1 MDNRRIRNLG
11 IAVVLAALLGA
22 IGVVGW
28 RAARP
33 MPAASAIRSGGELV
47 VSGRSEP
54 RTFNHYVARGITT
67 EIISTLTQANLVRI
81 NRLTQD
87 VEPWLAESWSRSD
100 DGLRYTLKLRQNVAF
115 SDGHPFTADDV
126 VFSFEAA
133 YDEQTGG
140 SIGDAM
146 TIGGKK
152 LQVAAPDPA
161 TVLITFPSAFA
172 PGVRL
177 LDNLSILPRHKLGAA
192 LKAGAFAKAWGLT
205 TPVSELV
212 GLGPFVISEYQPGQR
227 LVFARNP
234 RYWRRDAA
242 GAQLPHLDRV
252 TLEIVSDQNAE
263 LLMLES
269 GQLDMTTSEIR
280 PEDYLPLKRAA
291 DAGRINLV
299 DLGVGM
305 DADGLWFNLK
315 PGALGTDPRAAWLQ
329 RDELRR
335 AIAMAVD
342 RKVFADTVF
351 LGAGVPIYGIET
363 PANKRWFA
371 SDVPQTE
378 YDPAGAR
385 KLLASI
391 GVTAD
396 HPARFTLITIKGN
409 TAAERGTAVIRDELK
424 KVGVVVDVVM
434 LEQGAVVQ
442 RFLSGQYDA
451 VYYRFLKSDA
461 DPAINPD
468 FWFSWGSAHVWNV
481 GQKTPATEWER
492 RVDELMARQIAS
504 SDEGDRKRLYD
515 EVQRVFSE
523 RLPIVFFVAP
533 RVLVATSSRVTNLR
547 PAVSRPQLLWSAD
560 TIAVREG
567 APATH

>member
-1 MDNRRIRNLG
+1 MENRRIRNLG
-11 IAVVLAALLGA
+11 LAVGIAALFGA
-22 IGVVGW
+22 IGSLLS
-28 RAARP
+28 RAPRP
-33 MPAASAIRSGGELV
+33 MPAASAVRRGGELV

-67 EIISTLTQANLVRI
+67 EIISALTQASLVRI

-126 VFSFEAA
+126 MFSFEAA
-133 YDEQTGG
+133 YDERTGG
-140 SIGDAM
+140 PIGDAM

-152 LQVAAPDPA
+152 LQVAAPDSA
-161 TVLITFPSAFA
+161 TVVITFPSAFA

-177 LDNLSILPRHKLGAA
+177 LDNLSILPRHKLEAA
-192 LKAGAFAKAWGLT
+192 LKAGTFAKAWDLT
-205 TPVSELV
+205 TPVSEVV
-212 GLGPFVISEYQPGQR
+212 GLGPFVISEYRPGQR
-227 LVFARNP
+227 FVFTRNP

-242 GAQLPHLDRV
+242 GVHLPRLDRV

-329 RDELRR
+329 SDALRR
-335 AIAMAVD
+335 AISMAVD

-371 SDVPQTE
+371 ADLAHTE
-378 YDPAGAR
+378 YDPARAR
-385 KLLASI
+385 QLLASI

-409 TAAERGTAVIRDELK
+409 TAAERGAAVIRDELK
-424 KVGVVVDVVM
+424 KVAVVVDVVM

-451 VYYRFLKSDA
+451 VYYRFLKSDT

-468 FWFSWGSAHVWNV
+468 FWFSSGSAHVWNV
-481 GQKTPATEWER
+481 GQKTPATEWEQ
-492 RVDELMARQIAS
+492 RVDDLMVRQMAS
-504 SDEGDRKRLYD
+504 SDEAERKRLYD

-523 RLPIVFFVAP
+523 HLPIVFFVAP
-533 RVLVATSSRVTNLR
+533 RVLVAASSRVTNLT
-547 PAVSRPQLLWSAD
+547 PAVSRPQLLWNAD

>member
-1 MDNRRIRNLG
+1 MDNRWTRHLG
-11 IAVVLAALLGA
+11 TAVVTAALLSA
-22 IGVVGW
+22 IGGVAC
-28 RAARP
+28 RADRP
-33 MPAASAIRSGGELV
+33 VPAASTVRSGGDIV

-54 RTFNHYVARGITT
+54 GTFNCYVARGITT
-67 EIISTLTQANLVRI
+67 QVITTLTQASLVRI
-81 NRLTQD
+81 NHLTQD
-87 VEPWLAESWSRSD
+87 VEPWLAERWSRSD
-100 DGLRYTLKLRQNVAF
+100 DRLRYTLKLRPNLVF

-133 YDEQTGG
+133 YDERTGG
-140 SIGDAM
+140 PIGDAM
-146 TIGGKK
+146 TIGGKR
-152 LQVAAPDPA
+152 LQVAAPDST
-161 TVLITFPSAFA
+161 TVVITFPSAFA
-172 PGVRL
+172 PGLRL
-177 LDNLSILPRHKLGAA
+177 LDNLPILPRHKLGAA
-192 LKAGAFAKAWGLT
+192 LKAGTFAKAWDLT
-205 TPVSELV
+205 TPASEVV
-212 GLGPFVISEYQPGQR
+212 GLGPFVISAYRPGQR
-227 LVFARNP
+227 LVFTRNP
-234 RYWRRDAA
+234 HYWRRDAA
-242 GAQLPHLDRV
+242 GVRLPYLDRV

-280 PEDYLPLKRAA
+280 PEDYLPLKRAV
-291 DAGRINLV
+291 DAGRVNLV

-315 PGALGTDPRAAWLQ
+315 PGALGTDRRAAWLQ

-335 AIAMAVD
+335 AISMAID
-342 RKVFADTVF
+342 RNVFADTVF
-351 LGAGVPIYGIET
+351 LGAGVPIHGIET
-363 PANKRWFA
+363 PANTRWFSPDA
-371 SDVPQTE
+371 PKTE
-378 YDPAGAR
+378 HDPARAR
-385 KLLASI
+385 ELLASI

-424 KVGVVVDVVM
+424 KVGVLVDVVM

-451 VYYRFLKSDA
+451 VYYRFLKTDA

-468 FWFSWGSAHVWNV
+468 FWFSSGSAHVWNV

-492 RVDELMARQIAS
+492 QVDELMARQMAS
-504 SDEGDRKRLYD
+504 PDDGERKRLYD
-515 EVQRVFSE
+515 EVQRVFGE

-533 RVLVATSSRVTNLR
+533 RVLVATSSRVTNLT

-560 TIAVREG
+560 TIAVRK
-567 APATH
+567 